1 MILTMKE
8 YFDFYK
14 TIGHVKYL
22 GDDWCLF
29 NTKDLSKYYKDI
41 DNISKVKILHV
52 KIKQEGDIVERK
64 VKGKIYVE
72 EVGKITRTKKYV
84 ILKGMQNYIFENEN
98 FVSLRRL
105 GKVVPF
111 NKIQLERVPIG
122 HAISREEK

>member
-8 YFDFYK
+8 YFDIYK

-72 EVGKITRTKKYV
+72 EVGKITSTKKYV
-84 ILKGMQNYIFENEN
+84 IVKGMQNYRFENEN